1 MPIINSPMP
10 KPIDIVKD
18 DIEFLKVRIRS
29 LEIEIK
35 NINKNITKM
44 IKPEVSDAKHNI
56 ECEDNEIKEQQS
68 NSWFW

>member
-1 MPIINSPMP
+1 MPIINSPLP
-10 KPIDIVKD
+10 KPIDIVRD

-44 IKPEVSDAKHNI
+44 ITDNINEEPEDVKSKPKVSDAK
-56 ECEDNEIKEQQS
+56 
-68 NSWFW
+68 SWFW

>member
-1 MPIINSPMP
+1 MPKINSLTP

-44 IKPEVSDAKHNI
+44 INDNI
-56 ECEDNEIKEQQS
+56 DCEDNEIKEQQS
-68 NSWFW
+68 KSWFW

>member
-1 MPIINSPMP
+1 MPKINSLTP
-10 KPIDIVKD
+10 KPIDVVKD

-44 IKPEVSDAKHNI
+44 IKPEVCDANDNI
-56 ECEDNEIKEQQS
+56 GCEDNEIKEQS
-68 NSWFW
+68 KSWFW